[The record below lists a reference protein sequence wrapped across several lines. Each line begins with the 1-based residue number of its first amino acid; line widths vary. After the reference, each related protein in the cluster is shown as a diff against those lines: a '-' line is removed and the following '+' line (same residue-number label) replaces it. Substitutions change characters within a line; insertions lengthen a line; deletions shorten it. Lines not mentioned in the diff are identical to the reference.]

1 MNHARACACGARSQ
15 SSFPRLSSASRNTRE
30 AAGASLPTW
39 SWLMISSS
47 IGAGVL
53 MVRDKRNDSSSAQT
67 SETQRTHTSARSR
80 NERARGALFEY
91 ERTRRCGSSA
101 MAAMAM
107 RHSSRQTAGFGEME
121 PVLVKLNRIG

>member
-1 MNHARACACGARSQ
+1 MNHARACACGARRQ
-15 SSFPRLSSASRNTRE
+15 SSFPRLSSASRTTRM

-39 SWLMISSS
+39 SWLMTSSS
-47 IGAGVL
+47 VGAGVL
-53 MVRDKRNDSSSAQT
+53 MVREITHARI
-67 SETQRTHTSARSR
+67 ERTGARDAKNAHLAARSR

-107 RHSSRQTAGFGEME
+107 RQSSRQTAYSGEME
-121 PVLVKLNRIG
+121 DFGL